1 MNDARRERKN
11 WWSERSRLP
20 AWLVPAAL
28 CTAVLLFYYRLW
40 LPGLVLIK
48 QDAYRFF
55 PPLKR
60 YMMER
65 LSAGELPQWFPYES
79 LGRPFLGV
87 PGTGVFHPFT
97 LLYALLPATDAY
109 RLSVLVSCLLGAL
122 GAYAL
127 GRLLGFSSSAAAF
140 AGLALS
146 CSGYV
151 ASLTE
156 NVVYLY
162 SACLLP
168 LFCTLLRMALLERAA
183 WIAAPAV
190 LWATVF
196 LNGDIQTGYYYGFVA
211 LLVAVLQ
218 GWCPDKKAG
227 LRLLGIGVLA
237 GLLASIQLAPAAVLF
252 FESHRANPTQF
263 HHEAMDWSTH
273 PLRILSLVVAPPAS
287 SDDEILVSHYFFG
300 GRPPEE
306 TPVGYWAESLYMG
319 IPVVGLA
326 CLGLWRRR
334 DLKGLAAVGGLALL
348 LALGKYGGLYELLY
362 QFLPLWSAFRF
373 PEKLMAIVS
382 CMVAMLAGA
391 GFDELRK
398 GGGRPAL
405 WGSAAAVCLVLGGFL
420 HADTVRVA
428 LASLSGAPGEL
439 ASKVADA
446 SAAAF
451 FFSAVTA
458 AAGGLITAGMQ
469 KRWSHERLLC
479 LLLLGVAFLDLSR
492 VNQEAYHTGPVEA
505 ATFTPVLVGVIQRD
519 AGVSGPGH
527 FRVLPFEYTYIAFP
541 LAIQQSLDSAGITSV
556 VNRQSLVVEHN
567 ADFHLES
574 FGSYLPGQN
583 EVLSGL
589 YAILQDN
596 VRQSVY
602 ARFNVAYV
610 IGQREMF
617 KAPVFAGALVAAV
630 PAYDLAV
637 VKNPAPAKPRV
648 YLSRKPERA
657 TASVPLAALLARP
670 DFLSGELDVVESYD
684 ADLPGPAR
692 GGHAAIERYA
702 PEQVIVRVSSPQP
715 AVLVLLDAFEPG
727 WTARLDEATELP
739 ILRANGLVRAVVVP
753 DGDHR
758 VTFTYRAPLLVL
770 GAWLSLAG
778 VLVCAGLLVQASTG
792 GMRPLASRQADGGEA
807 GG

>member
-1 MNDARRERKN
+1 MNDAKPDRP
-11 WWSERSRLP
+11 S
-20 AWLVPAAL
+20 WLAPAAL
-28 CTAVLLFYYRLW
+28 AVAVLLFYYRLW
-40 LPGLVLIK
+40 LPDLVLIK

-79 LGRPFLGV
+79 LGRPFLGI

-97 LLYALLPATDAY
+97 LLYVLLPAADAY
-109 RLSVLVSCLLGAL
+109 RLSVLLSCLLGAL

-127 GRLLGFSSSAAAF
+127 GRQLGFSRTGATF
-140 AGLALS
+140 AGLAFS

-168 LFCTLLRMALLERAA
+168 LFCASLRMALLERAA

-218 GWCPDKKAG
+218 GWSVDKQAG
-227 LRLLGIGVLA
+227 LRLLGVGALA
-237 GLLASIQLAPAAVLF
+237 GLLAAIQLAPAAALF
-252 FESHRANPTQF
+252 LESHRANAAQF
-263 HHEAMDWSTH
+263 HREAMDWSTH
-273 PLRILSLVVAPPAS
+273 PLRLLSMVAAPPAS
-287 SDDEILVSHYFFG
+287 SDDEILVAHYFFG

-334 DLKGLAAVGGLALL
+334 DLKGPAVVAGVALL

-382 CMVAMLAGA
+382 CMVALLAGA

-398 GGGRPAL
+398 GYGRSAL
-405 WGSAAAVCLVLGGFL
+405 WMGAAAVCLSLGGVL
-420 HADTVRVA
+420 HAETVRAA

-439 ASKVADA
+439 TSKVADA

-469 KRWSHERLLC
+469 QRWSRERLLC
-479 LLLLGVAFLDLSR
+479 LLLLGVTFLDLSR

-505 ATFTPVLVGVIQRD
+505 ATFTPVLVEVIRRH

-541 LAIQQSLDSAGITSV
+541 LAIRQSLDSAGITSV

-574 FGSYLPGQN
+574 FGSYLPGQS
-583 EVLSGL
+583 EVLSGM
-589 YAILQDN
+589 YAVLQDD

-637 VKNPAPAKPRV
+637 AKNPVPAKPRA

-657 TASVPLAALLARP
+657 TAPVPLAALLARP
-670 DFLSGELDVVESYD
+670 DFLSGELDVVESSD
-684 ADLPGPAR
+684 TDLPGPA
-692 GGHAAIERYA
+692 GGGQAAIERYA
-702 PEQVIVRVSSPQP
+702 PEEVTVRISSPQP
-715 AVLVLLDAFEPG
+715 AVLILLDAFELG

-753 DGDHR
+753 AGDHR
-758 VTFTYRAPLLVL
+758 VTFAYRAPFLSVGAAFSLLGLV
-770 GAWLSLAG
+770 
-778 VLVCAGLLVQASTG
+778 VCAALPLVG
-792 GMRPLASRQADGGEA
+792 FL
-807 GG
+807 